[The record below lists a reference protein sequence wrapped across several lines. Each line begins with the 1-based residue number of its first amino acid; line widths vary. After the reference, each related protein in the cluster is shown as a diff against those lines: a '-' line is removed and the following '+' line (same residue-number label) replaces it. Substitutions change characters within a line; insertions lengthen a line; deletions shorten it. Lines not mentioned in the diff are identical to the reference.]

1 MNKLTYDSA
10 EFIST
15 VESFKVQ
22 VQVKVTNGKKFEQL
36 TLLLRN
42 RHGSGL
48 GMILQN
54 FLRLWFTNV
63 CNKLERLPLESL
75 FSLV

>member
-1 MNKLTYDSA
+1 MNTLTYDSA

-48 GMILQN
+48 GTILQN
-54 FLRLWFTNV
+54 FLHL
-63 CNKLERLPLESL
+63 
-75 FSLV
+75 

>member
-1 MNKLTYDSA
+1 VAAMNTLTYDSA

-48 GMILQN
+48 GTILQN
-54 FLRLWFTNV
+54 FLHL
-63 CNKLERLPLESL
+63 
-75 FSLV
+75 

>member
-1 MNKLTYDSA
+1 VAAMNKLTYDSA

-54 FLRLWFTNV
+54 FLRL
-63 CNKLERLPLESL
+63 
-75 FSLV
+75 